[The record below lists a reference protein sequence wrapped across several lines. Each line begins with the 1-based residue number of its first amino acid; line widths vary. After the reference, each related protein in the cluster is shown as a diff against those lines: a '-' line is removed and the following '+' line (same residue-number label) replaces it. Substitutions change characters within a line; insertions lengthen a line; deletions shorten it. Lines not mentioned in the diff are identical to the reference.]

1 MNNIPFNI
9 PYIAGGEGDA
19 VLQAIASR
27 KLCGGGPF
35 GLRCEAQLKAFYPDA
50 AQVLM
55 TTSCTDALEI
65 CAALINTQAGD
76 EILAPSFTF
85 VSTVNPFVIRGAT
98 IKFLDIEYPSLNVS
112 AATIESAITPRTKAV
127 VVVNYGG
134 GAANLREIRAVCDR
148 HGIVMIED
156 AAQSLLA
163 TCEGQPLGSFGQL
176 AALSFHDTKNVQCG
190 EGGALIINDAT
201 FFERA
206 EIIREKGTNRSKF
219 FRGQVDKYSWVDLGS
234 SHIPTELCSA
244 FLDVQLQN
252 ARAIT
257 DRRLTIWAR
266 YEESCKKAGI
276 DHLRFSPEI
285 SPNAHVFGV
294 LTKDLAQRTAAI
306 AALKAEG
313 IQSVFHYVPLHS
325 APMGMA
331 HGSFHG
337 EDVHTT
343 DLSERLMRLPLYPDL
358 QPAQVDRVVDVLARA
373 LGQ

>member
-1 MNNIPFNI
+1 MTIPFNV
-9 PYIAGGEGDA
+9 PYIVGGESNA
-19 VLQAIASR
+19 LQQVIASR
-27 KLCGGGPF
+27 KLCGGGAF
-35 GLRCEAQLKAFYPDA
+35 GLRCENQLEEFYPG

-65 CAALINTQAGD
+65 CAALMDIQAGD

-85 VSTVNPFVIRGAT
+85 VSTVNPFVIRGARV
-98 IKFLDIEYPSLNVS
+98 KFLDIEYPSLNVN

-127 VVVNYGG
+127 IVVNYGG
-134 GAANLREIRAVCDR
+134 GAANLREIRTACDR
-148 HGIVMIED
+148 HGVVMIED

-163 TCEGQPLGSFGQL
+163 TCEGKPLGSFGQL
-176 AALSFHDTKNVQCG
+176 AALSFHDTKNVHCG
-190 EGGALIINDAT
+190 EGGALIINDAEY
-201 FFERA
+201 FERA

-244 FLDVQLQN
+244 FLDVQLIN
-252 ARAIT
+252 AREIT
-257 DRRLTIWAR
+257 DKRLKIWAR
-266 YEESCKKAGI
+266 YQELCARAGI
-276 DHLRFSPEI
+276 DYVRFAPEI
-285 SPNAHVFGV
+285 TANAHVFGV
-294 LTKDLAQRTAAI
+294 LTDELAQRTAAI

-325 APMGMA
+325 APMGQL

-343 DLSERLMRLPLYPDL
+343 SLSARLMRLPLYPDL
-358 QPAQVDRVVDVLARA
+358 ELVQVDRIVDVLSRA
-373 LGQ
+373 LGR